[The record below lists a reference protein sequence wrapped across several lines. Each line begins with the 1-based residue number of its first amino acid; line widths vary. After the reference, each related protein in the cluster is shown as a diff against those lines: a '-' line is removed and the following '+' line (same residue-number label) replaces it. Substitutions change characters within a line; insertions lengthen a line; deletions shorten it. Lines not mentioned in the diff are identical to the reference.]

1 MNTNAS
7 LFGRLLQSDLEEIGW
22 SLDEDLSEL
31 KGKKILFFG
40 GTGFI
45 GTWLTTS
52 ILYLNEL
59 KELDIKLD
67 IVTRS
72 EARAK
77 DRFKGLNCLNHLN
90 FIENDLRKYEKQQ
103 FGMYDIFINGATSST
118 QISGGND
125 LHSVGNSSYVASRLI
140 EDSARRFLNLPMV
153 VNLSSGS
160 VYQKP
165 RSIDG
170 GLSEQDVLCSQGQ
183 TKYESAKLVTEQLL
197 KKLES
202 QSLIKLLNLR
212 LFAFYGPLLELN
224 EHFAVGNFMRDAM
237 ARREIVITG
246 SRFTKRSYLYP
257 TDLVVAILKFINKA
271 SLGDFN
277 LGGGNPLTM
286 AEVAGFIKEIW
297 QSERIIFASEE
308 EVHPNYYWPDIEK
321 TKRELGKFQSVDF
334 LEGLNRW
341 KLWLNQITSLSQ

>member
-7 LFGRLLQSDLEEIGW
+7 LFGRLLQSDLEEISW
-22 SLDEDLSEL
+22 SLDEDLGEL

-45 GTWLTTS
+45 GTWLTTT

-59 KELDIKLD
+59 KELDITLD

-77 DRFKGLNCLNHLN
+77 DRFKGLNYLNHLN
-90 FIENDLRKYEKQQ
+90 FIENDLIKYEKEQ
-103 FGMYDIFINGATSST
+103 FGRYDIFINGATSST
-118 QISGGND
+118 LISGGNN
-125 LHSVGNSSYVASRLI
+125 LYSVGNSSYFASKLI
-140 EDSARRFLNLPMV
+140 EDSARRFVNLPTV

-170 GLSEQDVLCSQGQ
+170 ALSEQDVLCSKGE
-183 TKYESAKLVTEQLL
+183 TEYENAKLVTEHLL
-197 KKLES
+197 KNLES
-202 QSLIKLLNLR
+202 QNLIKLLNLR

-224 EHFAVGNFMRDAM
+224 EHFAIGNFMRDAM
-237 ARREIVITG
+237 AQREIVIRG

-257 TDLVVAILKFINKA
+257 TDLMVAILKFINKA

-277 LGGGNPLTM
+277 LGGGNPVTM

-297 QSERIIFASEE
+297 QSERIIFASEK

-321 TKRELGKFQSVDF
+321 TKRELGKFDVVDL
-334 LEGLNRW
+334 LEGLKRW
-341 KLWLNQITSLSQ
+341 KVWLSRGN